1 MTRVAGY
8 LVASM
13 ADDAAKQLRQN
24 KAVLYLQRVGE
35 PEAAGSPRR
44 RVEAEAMHVR
54 ATPEYT
60 APTWSSGAYTYDGAG
75 NITAIGTAVSK
86 SSDDRTNTY
95 VYDANSRLTGWTDS
109 TLTSPEAYTYDVY
122 GNMTAVTRHTG
133 MTIAFDV
140 DTATNHVPRGT
151 YDDAGNLRQDDSSR
165 TYTYDSENMIA
176 QSTSSTEGTSYYV
189 YGPDDERVG
198 VLASN
203 PQWTWTWSGKVLW
216 SMVSGAHFRWLG
228 VRNDAVAI
236 AAGNSV
242 RDFALPGGLCWDD
255 DARSGASG
263 YRRYL

>member
-1 MTRVAGY
+1 MPIRMTRVAGY

-75 NITAIGTAVSK
+75 NITAIGTAASK

-133 MTIAFDV
+133 MTIAFDPG
-140 DTATNHVPRGT
+140 DSPARFVPSRRSQVASPRSGGDLWPSGT
-151 YDDAGNLRQDDSSR
+151 VWQADLSALSAWSSGSPDAGL
-165 TYTYDSENMIA
+165 
-176 QSTSSTEGTSYYV
+176 
-189 YGPDDERVG
+189 
-198 VLASN
+198 
-203 PQWTWTWSGKVLW
+203 
-216 SMVSGAHFRWLG
+216 F
-228 VRNDAVAI
+228 
-236 AAGNSV
+236 
-242 RDFALPGGLCWDD
+242 
-255 DARSGASG
+255 
-263 YRRYL
+263 